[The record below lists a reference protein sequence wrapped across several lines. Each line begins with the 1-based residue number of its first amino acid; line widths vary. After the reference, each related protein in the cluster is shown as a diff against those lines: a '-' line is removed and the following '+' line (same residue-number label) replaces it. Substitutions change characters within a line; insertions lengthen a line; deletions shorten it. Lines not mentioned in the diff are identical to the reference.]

1 MKPTPQI
8 SHKQHAG
15 FASTDYNYQPT
26 GDAKASCAN
35 VYPAKKSPGFHE
47 LSSEFF
53 GVEES
58 RHYLAEFSAF
68 TVLGLITAW
77 PIFSSIV
84 AVVGMARY

>member
-1 MKPTPQI
+1 MKSTGQARKHRSFPLTEYNYLPTAETQT
-8 SHKQHAG
+8 G
-15 FASTDYNYQPT
+15 FA
-26 GDAKASCAN
+26 ASR
-35 VYPAKKSPGFHE
+35 PAKRSPGFHR

-77 PIFSSIV
+77 LIFSNIV

>member
-1 MKPTPQI
+1 MKSTGQARKHRSFPLTAYNYLPTAEPET
-8 SHKQHAG
+8 G
-15 FASTDYNYQPT
+15 FA
-26 GDAKASCAN
+26 ASR
-35 VYPAKKSPGFHE
+35 PAKKSPGFHE
-47 LSSEFF
+47 LSCEFF

-77 PIFSSIV
+77 LIFSSIV

>member
-1 MKPTPQI
+1 MKSTGQARKHPSFPL
-8 SHKQHAG
+8 
-15 FASTDYNYQPT
+15 TDYNYLPT
-26 GDAKASCAN
+26 TETQTGFAASR
-35 VYPAKKSPGFHE
+35 PAKKSPGFHE

-77 PIFSSIV
+77 LIFSSIV
-84 AVVGMARY
+84 AVIGMARY

>member
-1 MKPTPQI
+1 MKSTGQARKHRSFPLTEYNYLPTAETQT
-8 SHKQHAG
+8 G
-15 FASTDYNYQPT
+15 FA
-26 GDAKASCAN
+26 ASR
-35 VYPAKKSPGFHE
+35 PAKKSPGFHE

-58 RHYLAEFSAF
+58 RHYLAEFLAF

-77 PIFSSIV
+77 LIFSSIV

>member
-1 MKPTPQI
+1 MKSTGQARKHRSFPLTEYNYLPTAETQP
-8 SHKQHAG
+8 G
-15 FASTDYNYQPT
+15 FA
-26 GDAKASCAN
+26 ASR
-35 VYPAKKSPGFHE
+35 PAKKPPAFHR

-77 PIFSSIV
+77 LIFSNIV

>member
-1 MKPTPQI
+1 MKSTGQARKHRSFPLTEYNYRPTAETQT
-8 SHKQHAG
+8 G
-15 FASTDYNYQPT
+15 FA
-26 GDAKASCAN
+26 ASR
-35 VYPAKKSPGFHE
+35 PAKKSPGFHE

-58 RHYLAEFSAF
+58 RHHLAEFSAF

-77 PIFSSIV
+77 LIFSSIV